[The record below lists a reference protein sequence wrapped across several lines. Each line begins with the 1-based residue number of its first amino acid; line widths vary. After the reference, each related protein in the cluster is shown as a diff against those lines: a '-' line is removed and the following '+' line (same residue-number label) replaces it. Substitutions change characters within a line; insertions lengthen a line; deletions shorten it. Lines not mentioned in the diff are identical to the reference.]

1 MVKLTNPS
9 RLGIRTE
16 VVKVD
21 LSNMNEWADYVFEKD
36 HKLISIHNLKE
47 FINKNKHLPGI
58 PSAEEA
64 VKNGV
69 ELLEMD
75 SRLLAKIEELTLYI
89 IEQDKSLR
97 RKKNNDFFKK

>member
-1 MVKLTNPS
+1 MLLKELIIIICS
-9 RLGIRTE
+9 
-16 VVKVD
+16 
-21 LSNMNEWADYVFEKD
+21 WADYVFEKD
-36 HKLISIHNLKE
+36 HKLISIHNLEE

-75 SRLLAKIEELTLYI
+75 SKLLAKIEELTLYI

-97 RKKNNDFFKK
+97 RKK